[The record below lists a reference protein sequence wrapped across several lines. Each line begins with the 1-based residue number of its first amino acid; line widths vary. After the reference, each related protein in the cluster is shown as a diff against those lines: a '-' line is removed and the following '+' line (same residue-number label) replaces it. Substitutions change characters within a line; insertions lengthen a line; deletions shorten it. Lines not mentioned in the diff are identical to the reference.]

1 MLMSR
6 RRRLYF
12 LLPDVQRARTVVKEL
27 LLARIEER
35 YIHVL
40 ARDGIALGDLPE
52 ATLLQKSDAVHATGL
67 GLVVGGATGA
77 AAGILVMLFPPTG
90 FAMGLSV
97 VLAMALLGGVMG
109 IWVSGMIG
117 SSTPNTHL
125 ETFQDDIERGKILM
139 IVDVPSD
146 KAEEISR
153 MIQNQHPE
161 ADMRGFD
168 PTIPSFP

>member
-1 MLMSR
+1 MLMR

-12 LLPDVQRARTVVKEL
+12 LLPDVQRARTVFKEL

-35 YIHVL
+35 HVHVL
-40 ARDGIALGDLPE
+40 AREGMALGDLPE

-77 AAGILVMLFPPTG
+77 AAGMLVMLFPPSG
-90 FAMGLSV
+90 LAMGLSV
-97 VLAMALLGGVMG
+97 VLAMALLGAVMG

-117 SSTPNTHL
+117 SSAPNTHL
-125 ETFQDDIERGKILM
+125 AAFRDDIERGKVLM

-146 KAEEISR
+146 RTEEISR

>member
-1 MLMSR
+1 MR

-12 LLPDVQRARTVVKEL
+12 LLPDVQRARTVFKEL

-35 YIHVL
+35 HVHVL
-40 ARDGIALGDLPE
+40 AREGTALGDLPE
-52 ATLLQKSDAVHATGL
+52 ATLLQKSDAVHASGL

-77 AAGILVMLFPPTG
+77 IAGTVVMLFPLSG
-90 FAMGLSV
+90 LAMGLSV
-97 VLAMALLGGVMG
+97 VLAMALLGAVMG

-125 ETFQDDIERGKILM
+125 EAFREDIERGKVLM

-146 KAEEISR
+146 RTDEISR
-153 MIQNQHPE
+153 MIRSQHPE
-161 ADMRGFD
+161 ADMRGLD

>member
-1 MLMSR
+1 MR
-6 RRRLYF
+6 RRRMYF
-12 LLPDVQRARTVVKEL
+12 LLPDVPRAKTVFKEL

-35 YIHVL
+35 HVHVMAKEGTDL
-40 ARDGIALGDLPE
+40 DDLPE

-77 AAGILVMLFPPTG
+77 LAGVLVMIFPPSG
-90 FAMGLSV
+90 LAMGLSV
-97 VLAMALLGGVMG
+97 VLAMALLGAVMG

-125 ETFQDDIERGKILM
+125 EVFREDIERGQVLM
-139 IVDVPSD
+139 IVDVPPER
-146 KAEEISR
+146 AEEINS
-153 MIQNQHPE
+153 MIRQQHPE

>member
-1 MLMSR
+1 MR
-6 RRRLYF
+6 RRRMYF
-12 LLPDVQRARTVVKEL
+12 LLPDVSRAKMVFREL

-35 YIHVL
+35 HIHVV
-40 ARDGIALGDLPE
+40 AKEGTPLGDLPE

-67 GLVVGGATGA
+67 GLIIGGATGA
-77 AAGILVMLFPPTG
+77 VAGILAMIFPPSG
-90 FAMGLSV
+90 LAMGLSV
-97 VLAMALLGGVMG
+97 VLAMALLGSIMG

-125 ETFQDDIERGKILM
+125 ERFNSEIERGQVLM
-139 IVDVPSD
+139 LVDVPSD
-146 KAEEISR
+146 RADEISD
-153 MIQNQHPE
+153 MIHRQHPE